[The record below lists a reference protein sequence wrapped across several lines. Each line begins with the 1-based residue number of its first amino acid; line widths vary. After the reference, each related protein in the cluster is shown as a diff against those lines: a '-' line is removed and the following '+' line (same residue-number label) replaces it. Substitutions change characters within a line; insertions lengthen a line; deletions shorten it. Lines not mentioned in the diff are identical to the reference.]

1 MKFCACGCDEMPK
14 NRRLLDKSGDVSK
27 THLVEIETDDI
38 EATRKELHD
47 CYQCDKILFN
57 YDGQ

>member
-1 MKFCACGCDEMPK
+1 MYII
-14 NRRLLDKSGDVSK
+14 RRIQCKSGDVSE

-38 EATRKELHD
+38 EATRKGVHD

-57 YDGQ
+57 YDEQ

>member
-1 MKFCACGCDEMPK
+1 MYII
-14 NRRLLDKSGDVSK
+14 RRIQCKSGDVSE

-38 EATRKELHD
+38 EAIRKELHD

-57 YDGQ
+57 YDEL